1 MINFNGN
8 ILSDDAILSINSRG
22 YAYGDA
28 LFETI
33 KTSYGKLLFWED
45 HYFRLM
51 ASMRIMR
58 MEIPMNFTMEF
69 LEDQIKS
76 ILKANEL
83 LGVSSRVKLMVH
95 RNEGGLYLPTTNAVS
110 YIITAS
116 KIENDFYTLS
126 TDFYEVDLYKDYYI
140 SPSLLSTLKTN
151 NKALNVV
158 GSIFAKEN
166 KLNTCLILNTNKH
179 VVEALNGNI
188 FMVKGN
194 VITTPPITDGCLK
207 GIMRKQII
215 EIIKTNSEYELSEMS
230 ISPFELQKADELFMT
245 NVIVGIQPI
254 SKYRKKVYGS
264 AVSNMLLQK
273 LNINLRV
280 S

>member
-1 MINFNGN
+1 MTNFNGT
-8 ILSDDAILSINSRG
+8 ITAEEQLLSIQNRG

-33 KTSYGKLLFWED
+33 KTSHGKLLFWED

-69 LEDQIKS
+69 LEDQIINTIKE
-76 ILKANEL
+76 ANLETA
-83 LGVSSRVKLMVH
+83 SARVKLLVH
-95 RNEGGLYLPTTNAVS
+95 RNEGGLYLPNTNDIS
-110 YIITAS
+110 FIIS
-116 KIENDFYTLS
+116 VKQIEDDFYVFQNG
-126 TDFYEVDLYKDYYI
+126 FYEVDLFKDYYV

-158 GSIFAKEN
+158 GSIYAEEN
-166 KLNTCLILNTNKH
+166 KLNNCFVLNTNKH
-179 VVEALNGNI
+179 VIEALNGNI
-188 FMVKGN
+188 FVVKGN
-194 VITTPPITDGCLK
+194 VIKTPPVSDGCLK
-207 GIMRKQII
+207 GVMRKQII
-215 EIIKTNSEYELSEMS
+215 EVLKTVSEYELVEESV
-230 ISPFELQKADELFMT
+230 SPFELQKADEIFIT

-254 SKYRKKVYGS
+254 TKYRKKLFNTE
-264 AVSNMLLQK
+264 VSKTILEK
-273 LNINLRV
+273 LNVKLRL